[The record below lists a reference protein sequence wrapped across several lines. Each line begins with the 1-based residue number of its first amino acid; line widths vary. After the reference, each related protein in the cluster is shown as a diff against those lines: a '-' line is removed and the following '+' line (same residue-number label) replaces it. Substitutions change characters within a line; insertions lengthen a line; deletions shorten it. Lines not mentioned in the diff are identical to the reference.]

1 MTRSGSGNPRS
12 TPASTEMGSGSGGV
26 LMLNLAAVKAVPEN
40 AYRSHT
46 IIAPEFKVLW
56 MAALFSQ
63 RLAENKRWI
72 AWSSRSEVLERYE
85 LIIWP
90 IGVVRSGNLI
100 DSTARPAS
108 LSFSSNRRHCVDFP
122 DLSSPSKTMKLPR

>member
-56 MAALFSQ
+56 MAALDEDRPKKFNTP
-63 RLAENKRWI
+63 EEIKK
-72 AWSSRSEVLERYE
+72 SRSQSQSA
-85 LIIWP
+85 P
-90 IGVVRSGNLI
+90 
-100 DSTARPAS
+100 T
-108 LSFSSNRRHCVDFP
+108 
-122 DLSSPSKTMKLPR
+122 SSPNGWQKIGDGLHGHRGRKCWRDTS